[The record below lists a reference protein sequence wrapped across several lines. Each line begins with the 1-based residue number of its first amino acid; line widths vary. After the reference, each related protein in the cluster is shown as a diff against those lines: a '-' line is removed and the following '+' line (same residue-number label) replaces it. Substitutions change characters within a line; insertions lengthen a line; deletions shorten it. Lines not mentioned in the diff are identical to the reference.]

1 MQSGTNLSQNFPDS
15 ATLHPGYETDHCRS
29 HRPDYTKGFIP
40 MSLKFTGTFEELKET
55 LSSLGGEWNDSQ
67 PAKKVLRL
75 SGGVL
80 NWFTGTGTLQF
91 QGRGS
96 GLEELEA
103 CVPHL
108 LYPSEYPEPKQA
120 ISKVEK
126 AEQETRPSDNK
137 AASLE
142 QLYLR
147 GEFKDT
153 ELVVGIVNAVGTE
166 YKRVLDPLKDRL
178 KGFGYEV
185 EEIRVS
191 SLLPAP
197 CSNPSE
203 YERIKHYM
211 DQGDE
216 LRRKAE
222 NNAILAAGASSKIKG
237 IRKGE
242 PKKTAYIVNSL
253 KHPDEVEFLRK
264 VYGDGFYLFGIHA
277 DEKRRHAYLV
287 EDKSL
292 TQMQAEELI
301 RIDEDEKIEHGQRTR
316 DTFHLSDFFISLG
329 KNDDQ
334 VKNTVQRFLELL
346 FSNPFRSPTFDEFAM
361 FMAFNSSIRSS
372 DLSRQV
378 GAIVSRGQQ
387 IIATGANDTPR
398 FGGGQYWAEVD
409 PATGEVNDAAD
420 GKDYTREKDSNKAAQ
435 KEIISE
441 IASTL
446 IEELFAS
453 EEKRQELESVLGR
466 SKISDLTE
474 FGRVVHAEMEAMLS
488 CARIGVST
496 LNASLYCTT
505 FPCHNCAKH
514 IIDAGITRVV
524 YVEPY
529 PKSRA
534 LDLHSEAISLKT
546 SLDSQSD
553 QDRVV
558 FEPFTGVGARRFL
571 DLFSMSLGDGSK
583 LKRKDKLGNT
593 VEWTKDVAV
602 ARTPLLPKSYL
613 DVESSASELW
623 DKKP

>member
-1 MQSGTNLSQNFPDS
+1 
-15 ATLHPGYETDHCRS
+15 
-29 HRPDYTKGFIP
+29 
-40 MSLKFTGTFEELKET
+40 MSLKFTGTFEELKEK
-55 LSSLGGEWNDSQ
+55 LSSLGGEWNDDQ
-67 PAKKVLRL
+67 PNKKVLRL
-75 SGGVL
+75 NDGIL
-80 NWFTGTGTLQF
+80 NWFNGTGTLQF
-91 QGRGS
+91 QGRS
-96 GLEELEA
+96 PGLEQLQA
-103 CVPHL
+103 SVPHL
-108 LYPSEYPEPKQA
+108 LYPKEYEEPKKVASPVVNA
-120 ISKVEK
+120 IPETKPSDEK
-126 AEQETRPSDNK
+126 AATPER
-137 AASLE
+137 
-142 QLYLR
+142 LYLR
-147 GEFKDT
+147 GNFKDT

-166 YKRVLDPLKDRL
+166 YKRVLDPLEDRL
-178 KGFGYEV
+178 KGFGYAV

-197 CSNPSE
+197 SNNPGE
-203 YERIKHYM
+203 YDRIKHYM
-211 DQGDE
+211 NHGDE
-216 LRRKAE
+216 LRKE
-222 NNAILAAGASSKIKG
+222 TGNNAILAAGAAHKIRES
-237 IRKGE
+237 RKGE
-242 PKKTAYIVNSL
+242 PEKTAYIVNSL

-292 TQMQAEELI
+292 TQVQADELI

-329 KNDDQ
+329 KNNDQ
-334 VKNTVQRFLELL
+334 VRYTVQRFLELL
-346 FSNPFRSPTFDEFAM
+346 FSNPFQNPTFDEFAM

-378 GAIVSRGQQ
+378 GAIIARSQQ
-387 IIATGANDTPR
+387 IIATGANDTPK

-409 PATGEVNDAAD
+409 SGTGEVNDAED

-435 KEIISE
+435 QEIIKE
-441 IASTL
+441 IASAL
-446 IEELFAS
+446 IEQSLAS
-453 EEKRQELESVLGR
+453 GDKQQELEMVLGQ

-474 FGRVVHAEMEAMLS
+474 FGRVVHAEMEAILS
-488 CARIGVST
+488 CARIGIST
-496 LNASLYCTT
+496 VNASLYCTT

-546 SLDSQSD
+546 SLDNQPE
-553 QDRVV
+553 QNRVT

-571 DLFSMSLGDGSK
+571 DLFSMSLGGGSK
-583 LKRKDKLGNT
+583 LKRKDKQGDT
-593 VEWTKDVAV
+593 IEWKKERAV

-613 DVESSASELW
+613 EVESAASDIWQEAR
-623 DKKP
+623 KGEV